1 MLDQL
6 NNKWNY
12 IICFIIF
19 IIIINKIRNL
29 NKPIDEALFIEKLE
43 NQEKL
48 QEKMS
53 MQVIKE
59 GLPTLAKFYFI

>member
-6 NNKWNY
+6 NNKWTY
-12 IICFIIF
+12 GICIIIF
-19 IIIINKIRNL
+19 IIIIIKIRNL
-29 NKPIDEALFIEKLE
+29 NKPINEEHFIEKLE

-48 QEKMS
+48 KEKMS

-59 GLPTLAKFYFI
+59 GLPVLAKFYFI